1 MGNTS
6 VFNKI
11 GFIPKAI
18 SITGAGS
25 VTENTL
31 ANTMNGISSI
41 GAVED
46 GVYPILP
53 LEFAFYK
60 EITVSPSIT
69 PHTLFTHNFTWS
81 TEISKFPPYNATQ
94 VYLSA
99 RAILGAAT
107 GSNGRAGIYGMRSI
121 IPYGTGVSSG
131 TALYSNPNKKT
142 YTWTYNR
149 VGITGGTGGEASFSL
164 FSMNTTDSSIGLV
177 PSATGNV
184 LTYNFV
190 VKTNNAQSVTGTWA
204 VQGLATLL

>member
-18 SITGAGS
+18 NIVG
-25 VTENTL
+25 VEQVVENTL
-31 ANTMNGISSI
+31 ANTMNNISSI
-41 GAVED
+41 GAVDD

-60 EITVSPSIT
+60 EITVAPNQT
-69 PHTLFTHNFTWS
+69 PQTLFTHNVTWS
-81 TEISKFPPYNATQ
+81 TGISKFPPYNAIQ

-99 RAILGAAT
+99 RAISGAAI
-107 GSNGRAGIYGMRSI
+107 GINGRAGIYGIRSI

-131 TALYSNPNKKT
+131 NALYNNTNKRT
-142 YTWTYNR
+142 YIWTYHR
-149 VGITGGTGGEASFSL
+149 IGGNSGQANFSL
-164 FSMNTTDSSIGLV
+164 FSMASADPLIGLV
-177 PSATGNV
+177 PSTTGDV
-184 LTYNFV
+184 LTYSFV
-190 VKTNNAQSVTGTWA
+190 IKTNNVQDITGTWA

>member
-11 GFIPKAI
+11 GFIPKAV
-18 SITGAGS
+18 SITGVGS
-25 VTENTL
+25 VSEATL
-31 ANTMNGISSI
+31 GNTMNGISSI

-81 TEISKFPPYNATQ
+81 TGISKFPPYNAIQ

-149 VGITGGTGGEASFSL
+149 VGLNNTEQSFSL

-184 LTYNFV
+184 LTYSFV
-190 VKTNNAQSVTGTWA
+190 VKTNNAQSITGTWA